1 MKSLATPFVNAL
13 LLLSPLVAAD
23 FWEDCACVKNGTL
36 DNASTVNMCNKY
48 YRAVRDEV
56 DWANIEYAYRQPDT
70 GLLGTWCYWN
80 YKQATKYDLVFEGS
94 KVHKHCL
101 VVGATGSCCA
111 DNSDRAAKPKS
122 DGCPAPEPA
131 DLKHRRRARRS
142 EA

>member
-36 DNASTVNMCNKY
+36 DNASTVNMCNK
-48 YRAVRDEV
+48 
-56 DWANIEYAYRQPDT
+56 QPDT